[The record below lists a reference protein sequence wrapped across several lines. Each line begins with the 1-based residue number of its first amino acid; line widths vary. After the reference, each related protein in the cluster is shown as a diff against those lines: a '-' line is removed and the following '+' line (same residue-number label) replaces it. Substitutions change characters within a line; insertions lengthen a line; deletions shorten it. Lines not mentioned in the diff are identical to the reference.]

1 MLGRKTSSVGD
12 DTICER
18 RISVQSD
25 SCHGSI
31 PVRDDD
37 RIDIL
42 FDLFFDFTVCND
54 KRTYERSILMFT
66 IVNKITLKVAKN
78 EH

>member
-18 RISVQSD
+18 RISVQSG
-25 SCHGSI
+25 SCHGCI
-31 PVRDDD
+31 PVRDDN
-37 RIDIL
+37 RIDFL
-42 FDLFFDFTVCND
+42 SAVSGDLAVRHD
-54 KRTYERSILMFT
+54 KRTHARSILMFA
-66 IVNKITLKVAKN
+66 IVNKTTRKVAKN